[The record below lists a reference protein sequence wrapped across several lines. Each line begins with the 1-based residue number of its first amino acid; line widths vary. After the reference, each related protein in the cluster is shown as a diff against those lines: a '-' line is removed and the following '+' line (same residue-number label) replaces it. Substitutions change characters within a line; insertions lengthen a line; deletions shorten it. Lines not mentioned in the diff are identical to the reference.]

1 MYLFSPKAKNL
12 AKTLVFDGL
21 NSFVKGFLTS
31 PLYICNSSKHRNYMF
46 NIILFGPPGSGKGTQ
61 SEKLIEKYGLKHLS
75 TGDVLRSEIAR
86 QTPLGLEAK
95 NLMDKG
101 QLVPDEV
108 VIGMI
113 SSALEANPDAKG
125 FLFDG
130 FPRTTAQSEALDKL
144 LKLKQTE
151 IGVLL
156 AMEVS
161 EEELVKRL
169 LNRGLTSGR
178 SDDNNE
184 TVIRARIVEYKD
196 KTTVVANYYSQF
208 DKVVTIKGEG
218 TVEEIFSALC
228 SEIEKRLS

>member
-1 MYLFSPKAKNL
+1 
-12 AKTLVFDGL
+12 
-21 NSFVKGFLTS
+21 
-31 PLYICNSSKHRNYMF
+31 MF

-75 TGDVLRSEIAR
+75 TGDLLRSEIAR

-151 IGVLL
+151 IGVLI

-178 SDDNNE
+178 SDDTNE
-184 TVIRARIVEYKD
+184 SVIRARIVEYKN
-196 KTTVVANYYSQF
+196 KTTVVANYYSEF
-208 DKVVTIKGEG
+208 NKVVTIAGEG
-218 TVEEIFSALC
+218 SVEEIFSALC
-228 SEIEKRLS
+228 SEIDKRMS